1 MKKSTKFILYGLG
14 LFALGVAS
22 YFIIRPK
29 QEDLGSLPDPDAT
42 GNVPSTGE
50 NEENNTEGSNPIAI
64 GDLIYPYGTY
74 VYVRSSMEVD
84 NGGFGLEIDALSNKL
99 RKYFS
104 PNAIGEV
111 VGINNQPDHVWYL
124 VELNASPDIG
134 TLVYGDDGLEATQ
147 GYVRADV
154 VTK

>member
-1 MKKSTKFILYGLG
+1 
-14 LFALGVAS
+14 
-22 YFIIRPK
+22 
-29 QEDLGSLPDPDAT
+29 
-42 GNVPSTGE
+42 
-50 NEENNTEGSNPIAI
+50 
-64 GDLIYPYGTY
+64 
-74 VYVRSSMEVD
+74 MEVD

-104 PNAIGEV
+104 PASIGEV
-111 VGINNQPDHVWYL
+111 IGINNQPDHVWYL
-124 VELNASPDIG
+124 VELNSSPDIG